1 MAGTDKVM
9 KELFESSD
17 DKYSYNEHKT
27 KDKRDDLYSPKVIM
41 SDENSEQLPLKQLGE
56 KVFGDTLNRDASK
69 TYSSSE
75 SNASNEWKITNA
87 FENKTDKVQTDNIE
101 NDTSKAQDD
110 VVENITNNVATKDEN
125 NTHAIQ
131 RNVVENNKKDV
142 LTNVEK
148 NTNGFLTNVEN
159 NKHEVQA
166 NVVQNNTNKIQTNN
180 FENNTNVKVKDEEIE
195 NVTESIKS
203 IEPSTNMPIPVY
215 SPSINYNF
223 RYGYTNS
230 PESQPLTTEY
240 FTEIPGIFPTISNAD
255 IKNHR
260 SRNAKQLLLPVND
273 IHSTFNYTKEQYE
286 AIKAVNLDK
295 IIYDLIMSKN
305 STKPSEEESKE
316 NSKGLD
322 ENVTVVNV
330 SNETENFDLLESD
343 GNETEHKSVVTV
355 TSLPKVNT
363 DQTNEDLKV
372 DVIKNNTVIASN
384 NTQSEL
390 LETGENKNDNNTFT
404 TVIPTVKTSPTN
416 DEFKLNLIKNIIR
429 DKVRSRMRQYALNN
443 SEPIVEEQLE
453 ATSIVRANSSE
464 GQRKKRDVGENS
476 YEDNENDIDSVNYSG
491 EYFLDTDSVEE
502 VNAITGRK
510 ESGNIELKEIGRI
523 FNISDVTL
531 HDSDLQSISDSIANG
546 TALFFPNSTV
556 KDKVLSCLL
565 DFLRVVRI
573 LSTKCFNVS
582 ANGFDDN
589 SIKCLRRTILKTME
603 KAVESDEIVV
613 GYDLVLV
620 KTNTGTPSDLDSK
633 ADRQIDSSTSWFGW
647 YADLFRTLVRMFRTH
662 TLKFRT
668 EGRSFEVG
676 TGRHRHYYKKVFPL
690 VVGSYMIISA
700 FLIPL
705 GFQFMAML
713 GGKALLLS
721 KLALMMGSIGIFKKG
736 GYGGHYGGGYTDWSG
751 LGLTGYG
758 GFHKKNG
765 QVYDQQLF

>member
-620 KTNTGTPSDLDSK
+620 KTNTG
-633 ADRQIDSSTSWFGW
+633 
-647 YADLFRTLVRMFRTH
+647 
-662 TLKFRT
+662 
-668 EGRSFEVG
+668 
-676 TGRHRHYYKKVFPL
+676 
-690 VVGSYMIISA
+690 
-700 FLIPL
+700 
-705 GFQFMAML
+705 
-713 GGKALLLS
+713 
-721 KLALMMGSIGIFKKG
+721 
-736 GYGGHYGGGYTDWSG
+736 
-751 LGLTGYG
+751 
-758 GFHKKNG
+758 
-765 QVYDQQLF
+765 